1 VLHDEEP
8 VVGRRR
14 EQPVDLMRELAAG
27 LAHSISKT
35 LEPPLRAETVGLG
48 VRIYV
53 GGEVIEIDVGYPWDL
68 AEPIASNIEGVA
80 EIVLSQAQ
88 AELAEATTEP
98 WPARMT
104 AAPVNAR
111 GLPEVEA
118 KLVDDL
124 LELRFH
130 FGSMVIELAP
140 IKVRLVR

>member
-8 VVGRRR
+8 VMGRRG
-14 EQPVDLMRELAAG
+14 EQPVDLMRELASG
-27 LAHSISKT
+27 LAHSINNT
-35 LEPPLRAETVGLG
+35 LEPPLHAETVGLG

-68 AEPIASNIEGVA
+68 RVPIASNVEGAA
-80 EIVLSQAQ
+80 EILLSQAQ

-104 AAPVNAR
+104 DALVDAR
-111 GLPEVEA
+111 GLPDVEA
-118 KLVDDL
+118 KLIDDSL
-124 LELRFH
+124 KLRFH
-130 FGSMVIELAP
+130 FGSAVIELTP